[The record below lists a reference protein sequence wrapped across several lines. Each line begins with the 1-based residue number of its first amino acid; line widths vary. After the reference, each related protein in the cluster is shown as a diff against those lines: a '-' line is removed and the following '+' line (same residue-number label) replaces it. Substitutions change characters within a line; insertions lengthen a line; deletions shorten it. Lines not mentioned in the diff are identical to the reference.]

1 MAVRS
6 SRLLPLYRG
15 RDGEEN
21 RHERMKFRFKRF
33 FKISRA
39 SYRVER
45 LNLKKIYIISG
56 AARRASGNDNENIGR
71 GNQTGEG
78 GNEGG

>member
-45 LNLKKIYIISG
+45 LKTKKNIYYLRRG
-56 AARRASGNDNENIGR
+56 AAGIR
-71 GNQTGEG
+71 
-78 GNEGG
+78 

>member
-45 LNLKKIYIISG
+45 LKTKKYIYYLRRG
-56 AARRASGNDNENIGR
+56 AAGIR
-71 GNQTGEG
+71 
-78 GNEGG
+78 

>member
-1 MAVRS
+1 MSVRLALS
-6 SRLLPLYRG
+6 NTPLRG
-15 RDGEEN
+15 IDRDEN
-21 RHERMKFRFKRF
+21 RHERMNFHLSRFE
-33 FKISRA
+33 KISRA

-56 AARRASGNDNENIGR
+56 AARRASGNDNENIRR
-71 GNQTGEG
+71 GNKTGEG

>member
-21 RHERMKFRFKRF
+21 RHERMNFHLSQFE
-33 FKISRA
+33 KISRA

-71 GNQTGEG
+71 GNKTGEG

>member
-21 RHERMKFRFKRF
+21 RHERMNFHLSQIE
-33 FKISRA
+33 KISRA
-39 SYRVER
+39 SYRGKR
-45 LNLKKIYIISG
+45 LNLKKNIYYLRRG
-56 AARRASGNDNENIGR
+56 AAGIR
-71 GNQTGEG
+71 
-78 GNEGG
+78 